1 MNFSSMPRFDA
12 PVDFVSESSML
23 LKLIRERSYREG
35 DFTLASGKK
44 SKFYI
49 DMKATTLSAPGAHL
63 IGRLGFHMIRQFSEK
78 RFAGGGPSSGTST
91 IRGVGGLTL
100 GADPIATA
108 ISLAGFVQGVD
119 WPAYIVRKEAKEHG
133 TGRQVEGHEN
143 LPPKA
148 KVIVLE
154 DVVTTGGSSI
164 KAIDALRAAGYDPV
178 AVLTVVDRE
187 EGGEAALKATG
198 LEFLRL
204 LSISEIRGG

>member
-1 MNFSSMPRFDA
+1 MSDPRPDFSL
-12 PVDFVSESSML
+12 PVDFASESGRL
-23 LKLIRERSYREG
+23 LRLIRERSYREG

-49 DMKATTLSAPGAHL
+49 DMKATTLSAEGAFL
-63 IGRLGFHMIRQFSEK
+63 IGRLTFEMVR
-78 RFAGGGPSSGTST
+78 RFADIRFKGAGGAAT
-91 IRGVGGLTL
+91 IDAVGGLTL

-108 ISLAGFVQGVD
+108 VSLAAYSQGVD
-119 WPAYIVRKEAKEHG
+119 WPAFIVRKEAKGHG
-133 TGRQVEGHEN
+133 TGRYVEGREN
-143 LPPKA
+143 LKPGA

-164 KAIDALRAAGYDPV
+164 KAIERLREEGYDPV

-204 LSISEIRGG
+204 LSISDLRS

>member
-1 MNFSSMPRFDA
+1 MTRFDA
-12 PVDFVSESSML
+12 PIDFPAESAAL

-49 DMKATTLSAPGAHL
+49 DMKATTLSGAGAFL
-63 IGRLGFHMIRQFSEK
+63 IGRLAFQMIR
-78 RFAGGGPSSGTST
+78 RFAEMRFKSVGPSDGASS

-108 ISLAGFVQGVD
+108 VSLAAHVQGVD
-119 WPAYIVRKEAKEHG
+119 WPAYIVRKEAKDHG
-133 TGRQVEGHEN
+133 TGRTIEGHEN
-143 LPPKA
+143 LPKGA

-154 DVVTTGGSSI
+154 DVVTTGGSSL
-164 KAIDALRAAGYDPV
+164 KAIESLRAGGYDPV

-187 EGGEAALKATG
+187 EGGEAALKAAG
-198 LEFLRL
+198 LEFLRI
-204 LSISEIRGG
+204 LSLSEIRGS